1 MTQQPGRSGTDLIG
15 DFQRWIVRSGARSVS
30 REVSGHLRSALG
42 RNERAADVWESA
54 TADPGQAEAPECAWC
69 PVCRAARVLRESGPG
84 VTSQVAAASDALA
97 ALVHDAMSVVES
109 ALASAGRTA
118 GPGTGSAGAGRAPS
132 GSAWDRAAQ
141 SGAWDGTGS
150 SAGGRA
156 GSGTA
161 WEEAAP
167 AGVREQA
174 GSGPRPDPDAA
185 GPGEEPES
193 AGSPGGLP
201 HEPDDR
207 D

>member
-42 RNERAADVWESA
+42 RNERAGDVWESA
-54 TADPGQAEAPECAWC
+54 TADPDQVEAPECAWC

-84 VTSQVAAASDALA
+84 VSSQVAAASDALA
-97 ALVHDAMSVVES
+97 ALVQDAMSVVES
-109 ALASAGRTA
+109 TLASAGRTA
-118 GPGTGSAGAGRAPS
+118 GPGTGSAGAGRPPS
-132 GSAWDRAAQ
+132 GSAWDRAAR
-141 SGAWDGTGS
+141 SGAG
-150 SAGGRA
+150 
-156 GSGTA
+156 
-161 WEEAAP
+161 
-167 AGVREQA
+167 EQA
-174 GSGPRPDPDAA
+174 GSGPRPDPGAA
-185 GPGEEPES
+185 GPGEEPGS